1 LVYFRTVTA
10 VAAVRTF
17 LVATSLCWLAAGCSQ
32 DRTSAGPAATVAAG
46 TRSERAT
53 TPTTAAS
60 TTTTTAAEPARTGVE
75 REVEDAYLR
84 SWDVYADALL
94 RLDASRLEQVYSGP
108 ALLTRRDEVA
118 QLAAGNTPVRV
129 RVEHDY
135 EIVVLNA
142 DDAFVLE
149 DHVNHSVLLDGQTM
163 QPIEPDPNR
172 VVRREYVLRKGSGG
186 WRVAHVNAGS

>member
-1 LVYFRTVTA
+1 MYFRTVTA
-10 VAAVRTF
+10 
-17 LVATSLCWLAAGCSQ
+17 
-32 DRTSAGPAATVAAG
+32 VAAG

-53 TPTTAAS
+53 TPTTAPD
-60 TTTTTAAEPARTGVE
+60 TTTTTSVQPARTGVE
-75 REVEDAYLR
+75 GEVEDAYLR
-84 SWDVYADALL
+84 SWDVYADAML
-94 RLDASRLEQVYSGP
+94 RLDASRLEEAYSGP

-129 RVEHDY
+129 HVDHDY

-149 DHVNHSVLLDGQTM
+149 DHVNHSVLLDGGTM